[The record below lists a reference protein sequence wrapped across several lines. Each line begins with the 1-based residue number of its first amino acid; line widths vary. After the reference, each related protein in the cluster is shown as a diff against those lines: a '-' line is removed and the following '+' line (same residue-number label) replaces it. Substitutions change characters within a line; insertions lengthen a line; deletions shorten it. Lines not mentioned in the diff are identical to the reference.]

1 MRDRKT
7 LNTSD
12 VPREKEGFL
21 KTKGEDDRGRRRE
34 YQHQKTRIRGALARV
49 DILG

>member
-1 MRDRKT
+1 VKDRKT

-21 KTKGEDDRGRRRE
+21 KTKREDDRNRRRE
-34 YQHQKTRIRGALARV
+34 YQNQRRDNHDKRGV
-49 DILG
+49 GQG